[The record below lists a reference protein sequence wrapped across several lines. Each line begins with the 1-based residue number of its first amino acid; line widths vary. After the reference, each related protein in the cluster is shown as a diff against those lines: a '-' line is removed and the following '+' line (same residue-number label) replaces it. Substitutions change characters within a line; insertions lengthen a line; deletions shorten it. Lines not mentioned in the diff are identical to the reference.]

1 MMNDNNYV
9 NIVGEGSV
17 GDAAFTGNH
26 QWMQSENCYREA
38 DPPETVTVIPVPHHG
53 EVQFGS
59 SSTIEENPG
68 FVNDVVPLVLPV
80 GYLAKKPD
88 PICPVYSTP
97 EELPSSFVPNIFNYV
112 ESSSYTLSH
121 VGQLDLTSKYST
133 SSSGLKDLNSCKT
146 ETSFSDSFNHINNMS
161 ADIEFEHVKNGE
173 FIPGFVEEDGI
184 KKTFEGR
191 NNNPVNYN
199 IINYDDADLYDILN
213 SCSNIL
219 SSNASATN
227 TRNLDKK
234 NNSPSTQIISC
245 PLENSNMGIAQ
256 YTANAGWSKNG
267 PCNEDSGIFS
277 RNSSIYDSQVE
288 KGSNLKQNYG
298 SATGYSD
305 KSHETNEA
313 KRKRLKPGENPRPRP
328 KDRQMIQDRVKELR
342 EIVPNGEKYSI
353 DALLERTIKHML
365 FLQSVATHADKLTK
379 DNIGGATC
387 AYEVGSQS
395 TVCPIVVEDLNQPR
409 QMLIEMLCEERG
421 IFLEIADIIRGLGL
435 TILRGLMETRDD
447 KIWAHFIVE
456 ANRNMTRIEMF
467 LSLVHLFENGVPKP
481 NNVNNESIAVGLS

>member
-1 MMNDNNYV
+1 LLICEECYYGPAAASFSTQPVRDNVHLLANKTMNDNYV

-17 GDAAFTGNH
+17 GDAAFTGIH
-26 QWMQSENCYREA
+26 QWVQSENCYREA
-38 DPPETVTVIPVPHHG
+38 DPPEK
-53 EVQFGS
+53 
-59 SSTIEENPG
+59 TI
-68 FVNDVVPLVLPV
+68 
-80 GYLAKKPD
+80 
-88 PICPVYSTP
+88 
-97 EELPSSFVPNIFNYV
+97 
-112 ESSSYTLSH
+112 
-121 VGQLDLTSKYST
+121 
-133 SSSGLKDLNSCKT
+133 
-146 ETSFSDSFNHINNMS
+146 
-161 ADIEFEHVKNGE
+161 
-173 FIPGFVEEDGI
+173 DG
-184 KKTFEGR
+184 G

-234 NNSPSTQIISC
+234 NNSPSTQ
-245 PLENSNMGIAQ
+245 ENLNTGFRVSDHVKGELSGIPK
-256 YTANAGWSKNG
+256 YTANAGGSKNG
-267 PCNEDSGIFS
+267 PCNEDSGTFS
-277 RNSSIYDSQVE
+277 RNSSIYDSRVE
-288 KGSNLKQNYG
+288 NGSNLNQNYG

-305 KSHETNEA
+305 TSRETNEA
-313 KRKRLKPGENPRPRP
+313 KRKRLKPCENPRPRP

-365 FLQSVATHADKLTK
+365 FLQSIVKHADELTK
-379 DNIGGATC
+379 DNVGATW
-387 AYEVGSQS
+387 AYEVRSQS

-435 TILRGLMETRDD
+435 TILKGLIETRDD

-456 ANRNMTRIEMF
+456 ANRNMTKIEVF
-467 LSLVHLFENGVPKP
+467 LSLLHLCENGVPKP
-481 NNVNNESIAVGLS
+481 NNVNNENIAVGLS